1 MSSNSIPPRAP
12 MRRGLRILLFVSL
25 ALNLIVVGLAAGA
38 FFGGSHKSPRLPRE
52 TDFMGAFTQALS
64 DRDRREVGREI
75 RRHHRREG
83 IDRAAARVEFEA
95 MLTLIRSTPFDA
107 DDLRALL
114 TKQAR
119 QGADRR
125 AAAQDIWLSRVAS
138 MTDAERQDYADQIEA
153 VLAEMAKRG
162 PRR

>member
-1 MSSNSIPPRAP
+1 MSANSTPPRAP
-12 MRRGLRILLFVSL
+12 MRRSLRILLFVSL

-38 FFGGSHKSPRLPRE
+38 IFGGSHKSHRLPRE
-52 TDFMGAFTQALS
+52 TDFMGAFTQALP
-64 DRDRREVGREI
+64 DRDRREIGRDI

-83 IDRAAARVEFEA
+83 IDRAAARAEFEA
-95 MLTLIRSTPFDA
+95 MLTLIRSTPFEA

-119 QGADRR
+119 QEADRR
-125 AAAQDIWLSRVAS
+125 VAAQDIWLSRVAS

-153 VLAEMAKRG
+153 VLAAMAKRG